1 MFPIVHTLRETFIFF
16 LALRSILC
24 SFQAILSFM
33 IHFPGNYLSPTV
45 LDSFSRMLNV
55 TSWEILEKLHS
66 GQLFELL
73 GFGREKKKKAGE
85 RDESLLNVSCP
96 SSRY

>member
-55 TSWEILEKLHS
+55 TS
-66 GQLFELL
+66 
-73 GFGREKKKKAGE
+73 
-85 RDESLLNVSCP
+85 
-96 SSRY
+96 